1 MAHAKKIKE
10 DQRRSANYCAVI
22 RSTLEYNLTQ
32 KQSDDQRR
40 RKQSRVGGG
49 GAASR
54 KRASYF
60 TLANKQKG
68 LTLKNSLS
76 LLNLYD

>member
-49 GAASR
+49 GGQHLEKGPLTLLWQTSR
-54 KRASYF
+54 KV
-60 TLANKQKG
+60 
-68 LTLKNSLS
+68 
-76 LLNLYD
+76 